1 MSLWSF
7 RTMIVTAADAP
18 LARSIAET
26 LSPEG
31 GKNMWLAGLS
41 ADGTEPAT
49 HYVSTGAISPE
60 FAALMPDQTWEQDED
75 GNWTMTAST
84 PGDPVAL
91 FNLCVAAGMAVTQ
104 QEINDVFANSDVTE
118 QDPQVALGRL
128 NLVPVTG
135 DAL

>member
-1 MSLWSF
+1 MSWSF
-7 RTMIVTAADAP
+7 RTLIVTAADAP
-18 LARSIAET
+18 LARDIAVT

-31 GKNMWLAGLS
+31 GKNMWLAAYS
-41 ADGTEPAT
+41 ADGSEPAT

-60 FAALMPDQTWEQDED
+60 FAALMPDQTWELDED
-75 GNWTMTAST
+75 GNWVMTANT

-91 FNLCVAAGMAVTQ
+91 FNLCQQAGMTVTQ
-104 QEINDVFANSDVTE
+104 AEIDAIYANSDVTE

-135 DAL
+135 ENV